1 MELFRRAPG
10 APSKLGVLPGT
21 FNPPTRAHLEL
32 ARAAFPHV
40 DEVLFVLPRVFPHK
54 AWEGARFDERLN
66 LLLQA
71 TSDEARFSVAA
82 SDCGLFREIADACLE
97 EYGSSARLSFIC
109 GRDAADRIVNW
120 DYPDPEAVPRM
131 LEWFDLLVASR
142 GGEYKPPPGLCASI
156 RRLGLPPGLDEISA
170 TEVRRRIAAGEPW
183 EHLVPAS
190 IITGVRRIYGLPAAP

>member
-1 MELFRRAPG
+1 M
-10 APSKLGVLPGT
+10 LPGT

-32 ARAAFPHV
+32 ARAAFPYA

-54 AWEGARFDERLN
+54 AWEGASFDERLS

-71 TSDEARFSVAA
+71 TSDETRFSVGA
-82 SDCGLFREIADACLE
+82 SDCGLFREIADACHK
-97 EYGSSARLSFIC
+97 EYGSSARLLFIC

-131 LEWFDLLVASR
+131 LESFDLLVAAR
-142 GGEYKPPPGLCASI
+142 AGDYEPPPALRASI
-156 RRLGLPPGLDEISA
+156 RGLGLPPGLDEISA

-190 IITGVRRIYGLPAAP
+190 IVNSVRRIYALSPAAP